1 MLIVDDNAV
10 VIIARSA
17 MFWLVTKVAM
27 MATAVE
33 AENPIIPAIK
43 CSDLISK
50 LVFIITIGRI
60 VLIDEFKLNVEMM
73 CFPDRVLYRAAHI
86 HTN

>member
-1 MLIVDDNAV
+1 
-10 VIIARSA
+10 
-17 MFWLVTKVAM
+17 M

-43 CSDLISK
+43 SSVLISK
-50 LVFIITIGRI
+50 IVFIITIDRI

-73 CFPDRVLYRAAHI
+73 CFPIEYISGSTHPIELGNLEI
-86 HTN
+86 